1 MSKETS
7 NDNAETAGSARRML
21 DGDELGLLLM
31 LILDGDDAR
40 HGYDLIREIKT
51 RSGGNYAPSSGIV
64 YPRLALM
71 SGLGHIELGEPQE
84 KRRSYSLTPKGRSF
98 LHERLDQARGVFA
111 RIEALRF
118 RGNSVAAGPVGRAM
132 QNLKTALGQKLAGAP
147 EKELLLSVAEI
158 IDQAVHKIER
168 L

>member
-1 MSKETS
+1 MPRTTN
-7 NDNAETAGSARRML
+7 NDDSQAASSPRRML
-21 DGDELGLLLM
+21 DGDELGFLLL
-31 LILDGDDAR
+31 LLLDDSDAR

-71 SGLGHIELGEPQE
+71 SDLGQIESRQAQE
-84 KRRSYSLTPKGRSF
+84 KRRAYSLTQTGRSF
-98 LHERLDQARGVFA
+98 LHEHLDEAQGVLA

-118 RGNSVAAGPVGRAM
+118 RGSSVAAGPVGRAM
-132 QNLKTALGQKLAGAP
+132 QNLKTALGQRLVGTP
-147 EKELLLSVAEI
+147 DKELLLSVAEI
-158 IDQAVHKIER
+158 IDEAVHKIER

>member
-1 MSKETS
+1 MPRTTN
-7 NDNAETAGSARRML
+7 NDNFQAASSPRRML
-21 DGDELGLLLM
+21 DGDELGFLFLLL
-31 LILDGDDAR
+31 LDDGDAR

-71 SGLGHIELGEPQE
+71 SDLGQIESRQAQE
-84 KRRSYSLTPKGRSF
+84 KRRAYSLTQTGRSF
-98 LHERLDQARGVFA
+98 LHEHLDEAQGVLA

-118 RGNSVAAGPVGRAM
+118 RGSSVAAGPVGRAM
-132 QNLKTALGQKLAGAP
+132 QNLKTALGQRLAGTP
-147 EKELLLSVAEI
+147 DKELLLSVAEI
-158 IDQAVHKIER
+158 IDEAVHKIER